1 MSTLDKVVKHFDK
14 TTKEMEILCKSDLSG
29 IPLRRLMMQSTRCYE
44 MMTVFMVMEKYTEE
58 KRNV

>member
-14 TTKEMEILCKSDLSG
+14 TTKEMEILCKSDLSEW
-29 IPLRRLMMQSTRCYE
+29 RLMMQSTRCYE
-44 MMTVFMVMEKYTEE
+44 LMTVFMVMEKYTEE